1 MIKELRVWAR
11 VHTERDRY
19 SPVGIAFHWI
29 MALLILFQL
38 GWGWYMSRLP
48 VGGDKLHAYEVH
60 SAAGLPILLLAI
72 GRLGWRIA
80 IPGPVNDADR
90 QGWRTQ
96 VAYAIHSGFYICF
109 FALPLSGWK
118 MWSSMVAPGPLY
130 FAGLVPWTTL
140 PMDGLSSEER
150 SVGEGG
156 VRSGRFGG
164 SP

>member
-80 IPGPVNDADR
+80 IPGPVNDARSEDR
-90 QGWRTQ
+90 RVGKACVSTCR
-96 VAYAIHSGFYICF
+96 A
-109 FALPLSGWK
+109 P
-118 MWSSMVAPGPLY
+118 WSPHH
-130 FAGLVPWTTL
+130 
-140 PMDGLSSEER
+140 
-150 SVGEGG
+150 
-156 VRSGRFGG
+156 
-164 SP
+164 

>member
-1 MIKELRVWAR
+1 MIKELRAWAR

-90 QGWRTQ
+90 QGWQTQ
-96 VAYAIHSGFYICF
+96 VAYAMHYVFYLCF
-109 FALPLSGWK
+109 FALPLSVWT
-118 MWSSMVAPGPLY
+118 MWSSMVAR
-130 FAGLVPWTTL
+130 
-140 PMDGLSSEER
+140 SEAHTSELQSLMR
-150 SVGEGG
+150 TSYAV
-156 VRSGRFGG
+156 FCLQKQHIILNTHLTNTN
-164 SP
+164 